1 MLHYTVVCL
10 AVVVSPGHE
19 VGVAR
24 QLSAVAQCLSL
35 YLDAREAQRVFDG
48 TTEDIQPVA
57 HLLAKRSSSR
67 VCACY
72 TEAYFFLPNNRV

>member
-24 QLSAVAQCLSL
+24 QLSAVAQCLGL

-57 HLLAKRSSSR
+57 HLLACQSFVQVHSCTRK
-67 VCACY
+67 
-72 TEAYFFLPNNRV
+72 